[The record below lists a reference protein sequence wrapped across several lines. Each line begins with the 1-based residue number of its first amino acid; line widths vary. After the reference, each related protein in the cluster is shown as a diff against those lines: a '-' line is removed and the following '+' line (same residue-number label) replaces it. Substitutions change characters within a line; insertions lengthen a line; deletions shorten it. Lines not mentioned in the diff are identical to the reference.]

1 MSNAE
6 EGQMT
11 TSDEAASESPSESPA
26 EQLPTPG
33 TLLGAQRETLEYSLQ
48 QVADRLNLTMH
59 FVKAIET
66 DSYEKLP
73 GDVFIRG
80 YLRSYAELLQLDPE
94 YVLEL
99 YNHFTQ
105 RRQARKQEAIKRIS
119 RRRKDKNRP
128 WVVVS
133 GIAFVLLALI
143 LWYFNQPGDSQEL
156 QPDETADVT
165 EQSARADAGNQADP
179 AVRIVEGVNLS
190 PRDSVSPGATSSTT
204 SPESAVDENGTATAS
219 VASGRSEAGIEAMS
233 RDDNVSGNV
242 SGQDMSLTTAGAE
255 PSAAIEIL
263 ETQSLTWPG
272 NDVLDIRFSEES
284 WVEVSHDSGPESH
297 ETMGQRGLRLMVNGE
312 GPFTLELGNAEAA
325 TVIYNERILAFKNAI
340 RDDGSVRLSVGM

>member
-6 EGQMT
+6 EGQT
-11 TSDEAASESPSESPA
+11 TSDEVTPESPA

-33 TLLGAQRETLEYSLQ
+33 ALLGAQRETLELSLQ

-59 FVKAIET
+59 FVRSIES
-66 DSYEKLP
+66 DNYEKLP

-80 YLRSYAELLQLDPE
+80 YLRSYAELLQLDSE

-143 LWYFNQPGDSQEL
+143 LWYFNRPGDPQASQQNDLAGMTNAQVDGAAQEIAAL
-156 QPDETADVT
+156 ADAES
-165 EQSARADAGNQADP
+165 EQS
-179 AVRIVEGVNLS
+179 VRIVDGVDLS
-190 PRDSVSPGATSSTT
+190 SRAPSPALPDAANSDAETDQDETPGSTVEDAGPGQGQATVALTEESMSS
-204 SPESAVDENGTATAS
+204 A
-219 VASGRSEAGIEAMS
+219 GRGRLAPGE
-233 RDDNVSGNV
+233 
-242 SGQDMSLTTAGAE
+242 QDRV
-255 PSAAIEIL
+255 AIEIL
-263 ETQSLTWPG
+263 ETQSLNWSG
-272 NDVLDIRFSEES
+272 DDVLDIRFSAAS
-284 WVEVSHDSGPESH
+284 QVEVSHNRGSESH
-297 ETMGQRGLRLMVNGE
+297 EAMATPGLRLLVNGE

>member
-6 EGQMT
+6 EGQT
-11 TSDEAASESPSESPA
+11 TSSVETPSEAPA

-33 TLLGAQRETLEYSLQ
+33 ALLGAQRETLEYSLQ

-59 FVKAIET
+59 FVRSIES

-80 YLRSYAELLQLDPE
+80 YLRSYSELLQLDPE

-128 WVVVS
+128 WIVVS

-143 LWYFNQPGDSQEL
+143 LWYFNQPE
-156 QPDETADVT
+156 ETQSVRQNPTLPVDT
-165 EQSARADAGNQADP
+165 EITSGDP
-179 AVRIVEGVNLS
+179 AQQIRLIEDVPLS
-190 PRDSVSPGATSSTT
+190 SLDSESDPAPGID
-204 SPESAVDENGTATAS
+204 PETAS
-219 VASGRSEAGIEAMS
+219 VSIPPSTDRGASNSSEAA
-233 RDDNVSGNV
+233 
-242 SGQDMSLTTAGAE
+242 
-255 PSAAIEIL
+255 PSAPGVSEEEVGVSAGSQPALPVSLEENPVVEIL
-263 ETQSLTWPG
+263 ETQSLQWPG
-272 NDVLDIRFSEES
+272 DDMLDIRFAEAS

-297 ETMGQRGLRLMVNGE
+297 EAMAQRGLRLLVNGQ
-312 GPFTLELGNAEAA
+312 GPFTLELGNAEAV
-325 TVIYNERILAFKNAI
+325 TVIYNERTLAFKNAI
-340 RDDGSVRLSVGM
+340 RDDGSVRLSVGI

>member
-6 EGQMT
+6 EGQT
-11 TSDEAASESPSESPA
+11 TSSVEVPPEEAA

-33 TLLGAQRETLEYSLQ
+33 SLLGAQRETLEYSLQ

-59 FVKAIET
+59 FVRSIES

-80 YLRSYAELLQLDPE
+80 YLRSYSELLQLDPE

-128 WVVVS
+128 WIVVS
-133 GIAFVLLALI
+133 GIAFVLLALV
-143 LWYFNQPGDSQEL
+143 LWYFNQPAETQSVRQNSA
-156 QPDETADVT
+156 QPVEAESADVGSEQQIRMIEDVPLAAPDSANAAET
-165 EQSARADAGNQADP
+165 DINAATTSDPGLPEADTMASGPLEISSSVAGTSSEEGASNGTQAALTEPSREQSPIID
-179 AVRIVEGVNLS
+179 
-190 PRDSVSPGATSSTT
+190 
-204 SPESAVDENGTATAS
+204 
-219 VASGRSEAGIEAMS
+219 
-233 RDDNVSGNV
+233 
-242 SGQDMSLTTAGAE
+242 
-255 PSAAIEIL
+255 IL
-263 ETQSLTWPG
+263 ETQSLDWPG
-272 NDVLDIRFSEES
+272 DDSLDIRFAEAS
-284 WVEVSHDSGPESH
+284 WIEVSHDSGPESH
-297 ETMGQRGLRLMVNGE
+297 QAMGQRGLRLLVNGQ
-312 GPFTLELGNAEAA
+312 GPFTLELGNAEAV
-325 TVIYNERILAFKNAI
+325 TVIYNERTLAFKNAI

>member
-6 EGQMT
+6 EGQT
-11 TSDEAASESPSESPA
+11 TSSVEASPEEA
-26 EQLPTPG
+26 VEQLPTPG
-33 TLLGAQRETLEYSLQ
+33 SLLGAQRETLEYSLQ

-59 FVKAIET
+59 FVRSIES

-80 YLRSYAELLQLDPE
+80 YLRSYSELLQLDPE

-99 YNHFTQ
+99 YNHFTH

-143 LWYFNQPGDSQEL
+143 LWYFNQPA
-156 QPDETADVT
+156 ET
-165 EQSARADAGNQADP
+165 QSVRQNPALPMEAEPSDADAEPQIRMIEDVPLA
-179 AVRIVEGVNLS
+179 S
-190 PRDSVSPGATSSTT
+190 PDSVNDAATDIDTATT
-204 SPESAVDENGTATAS
+204 SDPGLPDADTIASGPLEISSS
-219 VASGRSEAGIEAMS
+219 VAS
-233 RDDNVSGNV
+233 
-242 SGQDMSLTTAGAE
+242 TE
-255 PSAAIEIL
+255 PSREQSPVIDIL
-263 ETQSLTWPG
+263 ETQSLNWPG
-272 NDVLDIRFSEES
+272 DDSLDIRFAEPS
-284 WVEVSHDSGPESH
+284 WIEVSHDSGPESH
-297 ETMGQRGLRLMVNGE
+297 QAMGQRGLRLLVNGQ
-312 GPFTLELGNAEAA
+312 GPFTLELGNAEAV
-325 TVIYNERILAFKNAI
+325 TVIYNERTLAFKNAI